1 MVLISVRMTDR
12 SKISL
17 YKHQRDIID
26 SLKTGSI
33 LCGGVGTGK
42 TITSL
47 SYYYTKECGGTIGKN
62 LMDISPMK
70 KPKNLYVITTA
81 RKRDTL
87 EWDKEC
93 LYFGIS
99 KDSSLNQDEITLTV
113 DSWNNIGKYLD
124 VEDSFFIFDEQRLV
138 GSGAWV
144 KSFLKITK
152 RNNWILLSATPG
164 DNWSDY
170 IPVLIANGKYKNRT
184 EFSREHIV
192 YKPYMSYPVI
202 DRYINTA
209 VLERYRDEIVVMMYY
224 QKHTIPHHIFKK
236 VKFNT
241 EDYNKVSKERW
252 NIYTDEPI
260 KGISELC
267 YVMRQITNSDK
278 SRISMFENLITRIPK
293 TIVFYNF
300 NYELDILRES
310 CEKYGIP
317 YAEWNGQKHEEIP
330 DTDTWVYLVQY
341 TAGAEGW
348 NCVETDTII
357 FYSQNYSYK
366 IMIQAAGRID
376 RLNSP
381 FTDLYYYHFRSESQ
395 IDKAIGRSLAQKK
408 NFNERIFLQ

>member
-1 MVLISVRMTDR
+1 MIQR
-12 SKISL
+12 SNISL

-47 SYYYTKECGGTIGKN
+47 SYYYIKECGGTIGKT
-62 LMDISPMK
+62 LIDITPMTT
-70 KPKNLYVITTA
+70 PKNLYVITTA

-99 KDSSLNQDEITLTV
+99 RDSELNQGNIKVTI
-113 DSWNNIGKYLD
+113 DSWNNIGKYTD
-124 VEDSFFIFDEQRLV
+124 VKDAFFILDEQRLV
-138 GSGAWV
+138 GYGAWV
-144 KSFLKITK
+144 KSFLSITK
-152 RNNWILLSATPG
+152 NNNWVLLSATPG
-164 DNWSDY
+164 DTWSDY
-170 IPVLIANGKYKNRT
+170 IPILIANGKYKNKT

-209 VLERYRDEIVVMMYY
+209 VLERYREEIVVMMHY
-224 QKHTIPHHIFKK
+224 QKHTKQNHIFKK
-236 VKFNT
+236 VKFNV
-241 EDYNKVSKERW
+241 ESMNKVFKDRW
-252 NIYTDEPI
+252 NIYTEEPI
-260 KGISELC
+260 KGVSELC
-267 YVMRQITNSDK
+267 HTMRQITNTDPT
-278 SRISMFENLITRIPK
+278 RILMVEQLITKTPK
-293 TIVFYNF
+293 VIIFYNF
-300 NYELDILRES
+300 NYELDILRDTCTRLS
-310 CEKYGIP
+310 VP
-317 YAEWNGQKHEEIP
+317 YSEWNGQKHEAIP
-330 DTDTWVYLVQY
+330 STTEWVYLVQY

-366 IMIQAAGRID
+366 VMIQAAGRID

-381 FTDLYYYHFRSESQ
+381 FTDLYYYHLRSESN
-395 IDKAIGRSLAQKK
+395 IDKAIGRSLSQKK
-408 NFNERIFLQ
+408 NFNERIYL